1 MAFGGGMFRS
11 SLELSNNCS
20 GVILLAIRSWQVCD
34 WQVHPEVCWAH
45 PVYTPKKSKKGEKG
59 STHFTQT
66 QLDAENLAHPRGN
79 RGVRPLLSIVV
90 AAAAVAS
97 LWSRLLFFRC
107 CSGVSGSWSSCNG
120 MTTRV
125 PLSQDELSVNN
136 YPEQTNVLKCPV
148 VFLFSLK

>member
-1 MAFGGGMFRS
+1 MAAACSAPHWNSPTTAQGSYSWPSEAGRS
-11 SLELSNNCS
+11 AT
-20 GVILLAIRSWQVCD
+20 GRSTPKYAG
-34 WQVHPEVCWAH
+34 HTPSTH
-45 PVYTPKKSKKGEKG
+45 PKKSKKGEKG